1 MKNGIKGRNVA
12 EVAKNYIEM
21 LVTSNKIR
29 KFAVALIFT
38 GHCRTLR
45 IK

>member
-1 MKNGIKGRNVA
+1 MKKGGKDEIVA
-12 EVAKNYIEM
+12 EVAKNFIKM
-21 LVTSNKIR
+21 LAASNNIR
-29 KFAVALIFT
+29 KFAMVLIFT